1 MSVRFK
7 IAFTIF
13 LTGLLTAIGVIGT
26 VLFAFDRFERE
37 SSYYRAAGFLS
48 RVVNEHVDM
57 LGMQERFPDEF
68 SSFLRNLVLFEPDT
82 QLYLLDMDGAVIA
95 SSVDA
100 ALTPGFK
107 VNLEPVKQASGP
119 VPMPYVMGDDPQR
132 MDASAVI
139 AARALRRSVILKN
152 AEAAGYLYV
161 VSHKPVLADHKVA
174 ALQGTFIQPA
184 LLVIGV
190 VVAFSTLL
198 AAWAAA
204 GLTRPLVQLS
214 AAVAHVTRDGLGD
227 LRRASALSG
236 QITDELPRQNRPDE
250 FGQLGDAIRSML
262 DALRMQWDAL
272 RRLDHFRREGVSN
285 LSHDLRSPLT
295 ATVACLETLDKRW
308 AEQGLAPAT
317 DQEESQAA
325 GRGTAQLNRQ
335 ADRQTDRD
343 LLNVALR
350 NTRNAARLVQS
361 LGDLAQLDEPEF
373 KLRRES
379 IDLTEFVGDLALR
392 FADRAQRQGVTLDL
406 GDPRSDTDLASGD
419 DPEPAPIW
427 ASVDVE
433 LLERALANVIDNALK
448 FCPAGGRI
456 CLGATTTA
464 TLGATGVALSV
475 ADTGQGIAAADL
487 PHLFDRH
494 YQARHS
500 VAPASADGGKGL
512 GLAIVKRIAELHGG
526 RVEVASEV
534 GAGTTVTLT
543 LSSSVTVP
551 E

>member
-7 IAFTIF
+7 IALTIF
-13 LTGLLTAIGVIGT
+13 LTGVLTAIGVIGT

-37 SSYYRAAGFLS
+37 SSYYRAAGFLG

-82 QLYLLDMDGAVIA
+82 QLYLLGMDGAVIA

-100 ALTPGFK
+100 ALPLASK
-107 VNLEPVKQASGP
+107 VNLDPVKQASGA

-132 MDASAVI
+132 MDASAVV

-152 AEAAGYLYV
+152 SEAAGYLYV
-161 VSHKPVLADHKVA
+161 VIHKPVLADHKVA

-198 AAWAAA
+198 AAWAATSM
-204 GLTRPLVQLS
+204 TRPLAQLS

-227 LRRASALSG
+227 LARAPALSG
-236 QITDELPRQNRPDE
+236 QIVEDLPRQHRPDE

-262 DALRMQWDAL
+262 DALRTQWDAL

-295 ATVACLETLDKRW
+295 ATVACLETLEQRW
-308 AEQGLAPAT
+308 AAEVSVQTG
-317 DQEESQAA
+317 
-325 GRGTAQLNRQ
+325 AQV
-335 ADRQTDRD
+335 DRQIDRRIDGKTDGKTDRKTDRD
-343 LLNVALR
+343 LLHVALR

-361 LGDLAQLDEPEF
+361 LGDLAQLDEPEY
-373 KLRRES
+373 KLRREA
-379 IDLTEFVGDLALR
+379 IDLTEFVDDLALR
-392 FADRAQRQGVTLDL
+392 FADRAERAGVVLTANGLTSDN
-406 GDPRSDTDLASGD
+406 DPL
-419 DPEPAPIW
+419 PELEPIW
-427 ASVDVE
+427 VSVDVE
-433 LLERALANVIDNALK
+433 LLERAVANVIDNALK
-448 FCPAGGRI
+448 FCAPSARI
-456 CLGATTTA
+456 QLDVFRVEG
-464 TLGATGVALSV
+464 SV
-475 ADTGQGIAAADL
+475 GLRVVDTGAGIAAADL

-494 YQARHS
+494 YQARQS

-526 RVEVASEV
+526 RVEVASEIGV
-534 GAGTTVTLT
+534 GTAVTLT
-543 LSSSVTVP
+543 VP
-551 E
+551 ALTNVSA